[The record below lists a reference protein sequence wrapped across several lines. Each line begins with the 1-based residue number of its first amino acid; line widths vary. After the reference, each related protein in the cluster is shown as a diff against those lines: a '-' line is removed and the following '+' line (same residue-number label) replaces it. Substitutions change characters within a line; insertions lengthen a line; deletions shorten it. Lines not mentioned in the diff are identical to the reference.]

1 MKFEMTRRYLRLVG
15 VFTLLCSALV
25 VRATTNMWYP
35 NTSATFSGW
44 PTNWVAIS
52 SLNDPKE
59 LSVANAR
66 LDFVGDDQN
75 PGAYWSS
82 RGEYFFIRMRVAV
95 SNVTSTTFRDSH
107 WIYIDRV
114 GFTNGAAAANMPDYA
129 IAWDSKSN
137 DPTKHG
143 LELMTGTNLSAT
155 TYWSQMS
162 LNDID
167 GNANTKTAPPDF
179 NTTGDGYIRTI
190 DMRATTN
197 FGYTTF
203 IDFAIK
209 WSFLSANTAL
219 TSNQT
224 WRLQFGSRNDAT
236 DHNFPQDDIA
246 GGFSPNSVVTNSWA
260 NTMTPHTLGTIMSL
274 SAYVTSGGV
283 QVDLWTTD
291 ESGCNDIVVYAWTGS
306 KWFEVGRVPSDQ
318 VIGEGS
324 NHYMFLTQALA
335 EGVPYLLKVIN
346 ESGREYILPEPITVR
361 SVRMCV
367 AQLTLQTM
375 TLSITTEY
383 GKYYTVKASASPAAP
398 PEEWVNEAISVPTS
412 KGWSAL
418 TDQPFMAGAGT
429 RTQIRIPRNKTRA
442 FYKAVLVEDL

>member
-1 MKFEMTRRYLRLVG
+1 
-15 VFTLLCSALV
+15 
-25 VRATTNMWYP
+25 
-35 NTSATFSGW
+35 
-44 PTNWVAIS
+44 
-52 SLNDPKE
+52 
-59 LSVANAR
+59 
-66 LDFVGDDQN
+66 VGDSLN

-82 RGEYFFIRMRVAV
+82 DAHYVFIRMRVAV
-95 SNVTSTTFRDSH
+95 SNVTSSTFRDSH

-114 GFTNGAAAANMPDYA
+114 DFTNGAAAANMPDYA

-162 LNDID
+162 LTDID

-190 DMRATTN
+190 DMKATTN

-209 WSFLSANTAL
+209 WSFLSANTSL
-219 TSNQT
+219 NSNQT

-246 GGFSPNSVVTNSWA
+246 GGFAPNSVVSTSWA
-260 NTMTPHTLGTIMSL
+260 NTMTPHTLGTIMSM

-283 QVDLWTTD
+283 QVDLWTSN
-291 ESGCNDIVVYAWTGS
+291 ESGYSDIVVFAWINNTWS
-306 KWFEVGRVPSDQ
+306 EVGRIPGDQ
-318 VIGEGS
+318 VVGEGS
-324 NHYMFLTQALA
+324 NHYSFLTDALVLD
-335 EGVPYLLKVIN
+335 GSYRLKIVT
-346 ESGREYILPEPITVR
+346 ESGQEFVLPTPMVVK

-367 AQLTLQTM
+367 AQLTLQTI
-375 TLSITTEY
+375 TVSLNTESGRSYVVKVSPCLS
-383 GKYYTVKASASPAAP
+383 AP
-398 PEEWVNEAISVPTS
+398 PEEWVNEAVSVPTAN
-412 KGWSAL
+412 GWSDL
-418 TDQPFMAGAGT
+418 TAQPFMAGPGT
-429 RTQIRIPRNKTRA
+429 QTQIRIPRNKARA
-442 FYKAVLVEDL
+442 F